1 MVRYSFIAA
10 LAALSLASGAAFAQ
24 SSDQMVVRVGDLN
37 LSTAQG
43 AAIAHSR
50 IDNAAAKFCGGDLSR
65 DIDQRLEQQKCVA
78 HMTGQADSQLKV
90 LVATARTPQNGIIVA
105 SRTGR

>member
-1 MVRYSFIAA
+1 MNRYAFTAA
-10 LAALSLASGAAFAQ
+10 LAALTLTSGAAFGQTA
-24 SSDQMVVRVGDLN
+24 DQMIVKVGDLN
-37 LSTAQG
+37 LGTAPG
-43 AAIAHSR
+43 VVIAHSR
-50 IDNAAAKFCGGDLSR
+50 IDNAAAKFCGGELSR